1 MDAWSDFIRGWL
13 EASNPWRAAFTD
25 GSNELEVR
33 TLCMFVFFIT
43 LHVTMMFLKKRG
55 LLGDVLASR
64 PTFVANNCHCC
75 VVAPLAVYL
84 LWKNYYKEGKTV
96 EDYEL
101 WQQVG
106 IPITLAYFMGDVVWY
121 CIPAK
126 LSPLSTAPSWDF
138 LILFHHITMLAC
150 HYPTGS
156 LAGATLCGAGDPLWS
171 IELSCLGYLCE
182 VSNPLMNYRWWLMQ
196 TLQKHRIDFSV
207 TVVLLV
213 ASFVARVAL
222 LFLLI
227 FIYILPMF
235 GKFMAEKQ
243 VFIYIVCVAGHAV
256 IMVLSMYWLKVLTR
270 GGLSRM
276 LTYVPP
282 AKKSR
287 GSFTFG
293 TDMGRSPKA
302 VDKTK

>member
-1 MDAWSDFIRGWL
+1 MGLGDFIHEWL
-13 EASNPWRAAFTD
+13 EASNPWRAAWYD
-25 GSNELEVR
+25 GSDELEIRILVIFG
-33 TLCMFVFFIT
+33 CFIC
-43 LHVTMMFLKKRG
+43 LHCTMMFLKKQG
-55 LLGDVLASR
+55 MLSDVLASR

-84 LWKNYYKEGKTV
+84 LWTNYYKADKSV
-96 EDYEL
+96 EDYAL

-126 LSPLSTAPSWDF
+126 YSPLSSAPKFDF
-138 LILFHHITMLAC
+138 LILFHHVTMLAC

-196 TLQKHRIDFSV
+196 TLKKHRADFSV

-213 ASFVARVAL
+213 ASFVARVGL
-222 LFLLI
+222 LFCLI
-227 FIYILPMF
+227 FVYILPKF
-235 GKFMAEKQ
+235 GTFMAEKQ

-256 IMVLSMYWLKVLTR
+256 IMALSLYWLSVLTK
-270 GGLSRM
+270 GGLARM
-276 LTYVPP
+276 LVYVPQ
-282 AKKSR
+282 KKSR
-287 GSFTFG
+287 AGSFTFG
-293 TDMGRSPKA
+293 TDMGRSP
-302 VDKTK
+302 VDARKTK